1 MVGLIDEYM
10 GRRINEWNEGFIND
24 RGMNDK
30 RMNNRRANDR
40 GMNE

>member
-1 MVGLIDEYM
+1 MAGWIGEQI